1 MKTWVLAA
9 SLLAAA
15 VAPQAFAAD
24 LDDGE
29 PPPPSWKGPTWKD
42 SDYGYPPKGYAPPP
56 GYYDDDDGRPYS
68 KKYSYEGTP
77 YKKYDKYDDDDDGRP
92 YSKKYS
98 YEGPPY
104 KKYDDDDD
112 GRPYSKKYSDVPPY
126 KGSCVRSEQVRDRLT
141 SLGWRDFHAGQAV
154 SPATVKL
161 RARRP
166 TGRLFELRLDRCSGV
181 ILEARPVELSPMR
194 PYYSYKQ
201 PPEYGYKQRPWGP
214 YGYGGP
220 YGPPGYWGPYA
231 GRPYGYGKQS
241 PPGWD
246 D

>member
-1 MKTWVLAA
+1 MKRWLLAA
-9 SLLAAA
+9 ALLAAA

-29 PPPPSWKGPTWKD
+29 PPPPPYWKGPRWKD
-42 SDYGYPPKGYAPPP
+42 SDYGYPPKSYMPPP
-56 GYYDDDDGRPYS
+56 GYHDDEDDGP
-68 KKYSYEGTP
+68 P
-77 YKKYDKYDDDDDGRP
+77 P

-104 KKYDDDDD
+104 KKYGDKYEKYDDDDEDD
-112 GRPYSKKYSDVPPY
+112 GPPSKKYSDLPPY

-141 SLGWRDFHAGQAV
+141 SLGWGDFHAGKAL
-154 SPATVKL
+154 SPTTVKL

-181 ILEARPVELSPMR
+181 ILEARPVELSPLR

-201 PPEYGYKQRPWGP
+201 PPEHGYKQRPPYWGP
-214 YGYGGP
+214 YGYSGP
-220 YGPPGYWGPYA
+220 HGPPGYWGPYA
-231 GRPYGYGKQS
+231 GRPYGYGKQP